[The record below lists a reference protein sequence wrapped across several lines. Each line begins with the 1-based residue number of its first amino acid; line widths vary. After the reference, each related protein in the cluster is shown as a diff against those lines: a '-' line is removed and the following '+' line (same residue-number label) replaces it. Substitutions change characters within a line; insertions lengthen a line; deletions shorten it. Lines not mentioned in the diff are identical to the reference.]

1 MRRLTKKLTVNGLYD
16 FFYDLLTFKLI
27 LDIGQMLMST
37 GMCVNDQVH

>member
-27 LDIGQMLMST
+27 LDIGLST
-37 GMCVNDQVH
+37 GMCVNAQVH